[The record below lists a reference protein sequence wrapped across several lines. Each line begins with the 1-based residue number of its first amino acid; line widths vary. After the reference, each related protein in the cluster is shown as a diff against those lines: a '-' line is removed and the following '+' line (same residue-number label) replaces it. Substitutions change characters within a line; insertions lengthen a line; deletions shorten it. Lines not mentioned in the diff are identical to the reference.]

1 LLQSTI
7 FAQDKYFLMHI
18 FLFFLFS
25 AIYPNSLIVPVS
37 TYHGQAIKGNTSV
50 YSHDT
55 LLNKTSNHETKTRK
69 AKNKNQSKAYNGEKA
84 ANRRAIWGFI
94 FGCASI
100 LLFPLLCIP
109 GLILSND
116 AIWEERMR
124 PGTLTRTNKTR
135 AYLGKIFSYIGIAI
149 MIVAILYLAFIV
161 AFLSAWG

>member
-1 LLQSTI
+1 
-7 FAQDKYFLMHI
+7 MHI

-25 AIYPNSLIVPVS
+25 TIYLNSLTVPVA
-37 TYHGQAIKGNTSV
+37 TYHGQAVKGNASFYSV
-50 YSHDT
+50 DT
-55 LLNKTSNHETKTRK
+55 LHNESSNHETKTRK
-69 AKNKNQSKAYNGEKA
+69 AKNKNQSKAHNGEKS

-100 LLFPLLCIP
+100 VLFPLFCIP

-124 PGTLTRTNKTR
+124 PGTLTRTNKTL

-149 MIVAILYLAFIV
+149 IIVAILYLAFIV
-161 AFLSAWG
+161 ALLSAWG